1 MRIDKAQ
8 TEIVRNDASRG
19 VQGADAAE
27 AVKQPAAPSEAPRA
41 DSVQISD
48 AGRALA
54 QGTHGSEETLST
66 EKLHEMRELVV
77 ACPRAVT
84 SAVSWANNGGLPG
97 PPARPRALQSYG
109 GPALGRP
116 AIGRPRPRSSAASR

>member
-77 ACPRAVT
+77 GGKYDNPEVIAEVARRM
-84 SAVSWANNGGLPG
+84 SASGDLRGE
-97 PPARPRALQSYG
+97 
-109 GPALGRP
+109 LGE
-116 AIGRPRPRSSAASR
+116 